1 MQHDRLKLVVSE
13 DRAHAATDGSTELY
27 AVPATPDSSVR
38 RLRVVDGD
46 EGPPPD
52 GAA

>member
-1 MQHDRLKLVVSE
+1 MQHDRLKLVLSE
-13 DRAHAATDGSTELY
+13 DRTHAATDGSTDLF

-38 RLRVVDGD
+38 RLRVVDVD

-52 GAA
+52 DAA